1 MKAYRAYMI
10 LLAALLFPSVA
21 YPSRSGAAVETADT
35 LYAAGS
41 SHDKIPGLAE
51 GGSPVVAL
59 VLSGGGAKG
68 AAHIGA
74 IKYLESLGYDFDLVV
89 GTSMG
94 SIIGGLYSLGYTGA
108 EIDSL
113 IKMQD
118 WSVLMNDRT
127 PRKYLS
133 YANKKYKEKYLF
145 SISFDFKD
153 RLDTLISLADP
164 DSPMIGD
171 AFFRTLPSGLVA
183 GQNIINLFTGLSVG
197 YQDSLDFNTLPIPFA
212 CVATDL
218 VSGEEIVF
226 RKGHFPTAVRA
237 SMAIP
242 VFFAPVRDGGRVLV
256 DGGTLN
262 NYPVDVAKSMG
273 ADIVIGV
280 DVSGEKS
287 DYSEINNV
295 GDILGGVISLMG
307 DVKYAANVEDT
318 DIYIR
323 PELSGYGTM
332 SFDKAS
338 IDTIVNRGYRA
349 AVEKEDELKEM
360 LASIRKAKGYS
371 EGYSGGQQ
379 LNAPPAVNLYS
390 DSIMLA
396 SVTIHG
402 VNKAERAWLKRNIDL
417 PLYKNITSED
427 IDAVISSI
435 YSTEAFSSVTYE
447 LVGKANP
454 YEMRIICRKGNAH
467 KLGLGAR
474 FDTEEVAAV
483 LLNAGFNS
491 KKLTGSKYDLTL
503 RLSMNPYFR
512 FAYSYMAP
520 KVPKLNLALGLYSTN
535 ADIFN
540 GDSKSADLN
549 FYKFDVSAFISNLSF
564 KNIDM
569 QVGVKTEGYYIR
581 SFLTSSD
588 IVGDYDITQTLNSYV
603 SAFASFRADNLDD
616 AYFPKRGFT
625 AGLDYSYYFTGFYK
639 SFNPFHSVSLDFSA
653 AIPLSG
659 AFTLLPSVYGRFLF
673 GENIPFPY
681 MNVMGGLEAGRYF
694 DQQLAFVGTQDLNVF
709 RNYLTVARCDL
720 RANVYGNHYL
730 SLMLNYAR
738 DCERLGEYLVGDGYV
753 GVGLGYSFKSM
764 IGPLSATVFWSNYT
778 KSVNAYVSIGY
789 FF

>member
-1 MKAYRAYMI
+1 MKNLSAGI
-10 LLAALLFPSVA
+10 LSVFAALAFVLVPQ
-21 YPSRSGAAVETADT
+21 RSCF
-35 LYAAGS
+35 GS
-41 SHDKIPGLAE
+41 E
-51 GGSPVVAL
+51 GPATPACKGESPVVAL

-68 AAHIGA
+68 AAHVGA
-74 IKYLESLGYDFDLVV
+74 IKYLESLGYDFDMVV

-94 SIIGGLYSLGYTGA
+94 SIIGGLYSLGYTGT

-113 IKMQD
+113 IKAQD

-133 YANKKYKEKYLF
+133 YASKKYREKYLL

-153 RLDTLISLADP
+153 RLDTLIGVANQ
-164 DSPMIGD
+164 DSPVIGD

-183 GQNIINLFTGLSVG
+183 GQNIFNLFTGLSVG

-218 VSGEEIVF
+218 VTGDEIVF
-226 RKGHFPTAVRA
+226 HEGHFPTAVRA

-242 VFFAPVRDGGRVLV
+242 VFFAPVRSGDRVLV

-262 NYPVDVAKSMG
+262 NYPVDVAKKMG
-273 ADIVIGV
+273 ADIIIGV

-287 DYSEINNV
+287 DYSEINNIA
-295 GDILGGVISLMG
+295 DILGSVISLMG
-307 DVKYAANVEDT
+307 DTKYQGNVDDT

-323 PELSGYGTM
+323 PQLSGYGTM
-332 SFDKAS
+332 SFDDAS
-338 IDTIVNRGYRA
+338 IDTIVDRGYRA
-349 AVEKEDELKEM
+349 AKLKEKELKEM
-360 LASIRKAKGYS
+360 LADIRRAKGYS
-371 EGYSGGQQ
+371 ENYSGGQR

-396 SVTIHG
+396 SVRIHG
-402 VNKAERAWLKRNIDL
+402 VNKAERAWLKKNIEL
-417 PLYKNITSED
+417 PLYQNITSDD
-427 IDAVISSI
+427 IDAAISSI

-447 LVGKANP
+447 LVGKTSP
-454 YEMRIICRKGNAH
+454 YEMRIFCTKGNAH

-512 FAYSYMAP
+512 FDYSYMAP
-520 KVPKLNLALGLYSTN
+520 KIPRLNFSLGLYSES
-535 ADIFN
+535 ADIISN
-540 GDSKSADLN
+540 GKKGADLK
-549 FYKFDVSAFISNLSF
+549 FYKFDVSAFISNISF

-569 QVGVKTEGYYIR
+569 QLGVRTDGFYIR

-588 IVGDYDITQTLNSYV
+588 IVGNYDITQNLNSYL

-639 SFNPFHSVSLDFSA
+639 SFNPFHSVSFDA
-653 AIPLSG
+653 RVAVPLSRI
-659 AFTLLPSVYGRFLF
+659 FTLIPSLYGRFLF
-673 GENIPFPY
+673 GNNIPFPY
-681 MNVMGGLEAGRYF
+681 MNVMGGLEPGRYF
-694 DQQLAFVGTQDLNVF
+694 DQQFAFVGTQDLNVF
-709 RNYLTVARCDL
+709 RNYLTAVRCDL

-730 SLMLNYAR
+730 SLMVNYAR
-738 DCERLGEYLVGDGYV
+738 DCERLKYYLNGDGYI
-753 GVGLGYSFKSM
+753 GAGLEYSFKSM
-764 IGPLSATVFWSNYT
+764 IGPISGSVFWSNYT
-778 KSVNAYVSIGY
+778 KNVGVYVSIGY
-789 FF
+789 YF

>member
-1 MKAYRAYMI
+1 MFAG
-10 LLAALLFPSVA
+10 
-21 YPSRSGAAVETADT
+21 RSHSFRGNASFSKPFVIMAAVLLSVLPAYSSPAATDSAD
-35 LYAAGS
+35 YRV
-41 SHDKIPGLAE
+41 E
-51 GGSPVVAL
+51 GEKPLVAL

-74 IKYLESLGYDFDLVV
+74 IKYLESLGYDFDMVV

-94 SIIGGLYSLGYTGA
+94 SIIGGLYSLGYDGT

-113 IKMQD
+113 IKHQD
-118 WSVLMNDRT
+118 WPVLMNDRT
-127 PRKYLS
+127 PRKYLT
-133 YANKKYKEKYLF
+133 YTNKKYREKYLF
-145 SISFDFKD
+145 SVSFDFKD
-153 RLDTLISLADP
+153 RLDTLIGLTDP
-164 DSPMIGD
+164 GSPMIGE

-218 VSGEEIVF
+218 VSGNEIVF
-226 RKGHFPTAVRA
+226 HGGNFPTAVRA

-242 VFFAPVRDGGRVLV
+242 VFFAPVRVGDYILV

-273 ADIVIGV
+273 ADIIIGV

-287 DYSEINNV
+287 EYSEINNV
-295 GDILGGVISLMG
+295 GDILNGVISLMG
-307 DVKYAANVEDT
+307 DTKYVANVEDT
-318 DIYIR
+318 DVYIR
-323 PELSGYGTM
+323 PDLTGYGTM
-332 SFDKAS
+332 SFDRAS
-338 IDTIVNRGYRA
+338 IDTIVDRGYVA
-349 AVEKEDELKEM
+349 AVQKEKELKEM
-360 LASIRKAKGYS
+360 LARIRKEKGYS
-371 EGYSGGQQ
+371 ENYSGGQH
-379 LNAPPAVNLYS
+379 LNAPAAVNLYS

-402 VNKAERAWLKRNIDL
+402 VTKAERTWLKRNIDL
-417 PLYKNITSED
+417 PLYKNITSDD
-427 IDAVISSI
+427 IDAVISNI

-447 LVGKANP
+447 LVGKSNP
-454 YEMRIICRKGNAH
+454 YEMRIICKKGNAH

-474 FDTEEVAAV
+474 FDTEEIAAV

-512 FAYSYMAP
+512 FDYSYVAP
-520 KVPKLNLALGLYSTN
+520 KMPKLNFSLGLYSEN
-535 ADIFN
+535 ADIMSN
-540 GDSKSADLN
+540 GKKGADLK
-549 FYKFDVSAFISNLSF
+549 FYKFDVAAYISNITF
-564 KNIDM
+564 KDID
-569 QVGVKTEGYYIR
+569 VNLGVKTDGFYIR

-639 SFNPFHSVSLDFSA
+639 SFNPFHSVSLDAKA
-653 AIPLSG
+653 AIPLSRI
-659 AFTLLPSVYGRFLF
+659 FTLTPSLYGRFLF
-673 GENIPFPY
+673 GNNIPFPY
-681 MNVMGGLEAGRYF
+681 MNVMGGLEAGRYV
-694 DQQLAFVGTQDLNVF
+694 DQQFAFVGTQNLNVF
-709 RNYLTVARCDL
+709 RKYLTAVRCDL
-720 RANVYGNHYL
+720 RANVYGNHYVT
-730 SLMLNYAR
+730 LMANYAR
-738 DCERLGEYLVGDGYV
+738 DCENLKDYLIGDGYV

-764 IGPLSATVFWSNYT
+764 IGPLSATVFWSNYS
-778 KSVNAYVSIGY
+778 KSVGAYVSIGY

>member
-1 MKAYRAYMI
+1 MFAG
-10 LLAALLFPSVA
+10 
-21 YPSRSGAAVETADT
+21 RSHSFRGNASFSKPFVIMAAVLLSVLPAYSSPAATDSAD
-35 LYAAGS
+35 YRV
-41 SHDKIPGLAE
+41 E
-51 GGSPVVAL
+51 GEKPLVAL

-74 IKYLESLGYDFDLVV
+74 IKYLESLGYDFDMVV

-94 SIIGGLYSLGYTGA
+94 SIIGGLYSLGYDGT

-113 IKMQD
+113 IKHQD
-118 WSVLMNDRT
+118 WPVLMNDRT
-127 PRKYLS
+127 PRKYLT
-133 YANKKYKEKYLF
+133 YTNKKYREKYLF
-145 SISFDFKD
+145 SVSFDFKD
-153 RLDTLISLADP
+153 RLDTLIGLTDP
-164 DSPMIGD
+164 GSPMIGE

-218 VSGEEIVF
+218 VSGNEIVF
-226 RKGHFPTAVRA
+226 HGGNFPTAVRA

-242 VFFAPVRDGGRVLV
+242 VFFAPVRVGDYILV

-273 ADIVIGV
+273 ADIIIGV

-287 DYSEINNV
+287 EYSEINNV
-295 GDILGGVISLMG
+295 GDILNGVISLMG
-307 DVKYAANVEDT
+307 DTKYVANVEDT
-318 DIYIR
+318 DVYIR
-323 PELSGYGTM
+323 PDLTGYGTM
-332 SFDKAS
+332 SFDRAS
-338 IDTIVNRGYRA
+338 IDTIVDRGYVA
-349 AVEKEDELKEM
+349 AVQKEKELNEM
-360 LASIRKAKGYS
+360 LARIRKEKGYS
-371 EGYSGGQQ
+371 ENYSGGQH
-379 LNAPPAVNLYS
+379 LNAPAAVNLYS

-402 VNKAERAWLKRNIDL
+402 VTKAERTWLKRNIDL
-417 PLYKNITSED
+417 PLYKNITSDD
-427 IDAVISSI
+427 IDAVISNI

-447 LVGKANP
+447 LVGKSNP
-454 YEMRIICRKGNAH
+454 YEMRIICKKGNAH

-474 FDTEEVAAV
+474 FDTEEIAAV

-512 FAYSYMAP
+512 FDYSYVAP
-520 KVPKLNLALGLYSTN
+520 KMPKLNFSLGLYSEN
-535 ADIFN
+535 ADIMSN
-540 GDSKSADLN
+540 GKKGADLK
-549 FYKFDVSAFISNLSF
+549 FYKFDVAAYISNITF
-564 KNIDM
+564 KDID
-569 QVGVKTEGYYIR
+569 VNLGVKTDGFYIR

-639 SFNPFHSVSLDFSA
+639 SFNPFHSVSLDAKA
-653 AIPLSG
+653 AIPLSRV
-659 AFTLLPSVYGRFLF
+659 FTLTPSLYGRFLF
-673 GENIPFPY
+673 GNNIPFPY
-681 MNVMGGLEAGRYF
+681 MNVMGGLEAGRYV
-694 DQQLAFVGTQDLNVF
+694 DQQFAFVGTQNLNVF
-709 RNYLTVARCDL
+709 RKYLTAVRCDL
-720 RANVYGNHYL
+720 RANVYGNHYVT
-730 SLMLNYAR
+730 LMANYAR
-738 DCERLGEYLVGDGYV
+738 DCENLKDYLIGDGYV

-764 IGPLSATVFWSNYT
+764 IGPLSATVFWSNYS
-778 KSVNAYVSIGY
+778 KSVGAYVSIGY

>member
-1 MKAYRAYMI
+1 MI
-10 LLAALLFPSVA
+10 LAVFLSVVGISVPV
-21 YPSRSGAAVETADT
+21 YGQERPDSDSVSVSVSVSVNSLQVSE
-35 LYAAGS
+35 
-41 SHDKIPGLAE
+41 
-51 GGSPVVAL
+51 GSPVVAL
-59 VLSGGGAKG
+59 VLSGGGVKG

-74 IKYLESLGYDFDLVV
+74 VKYLESLGYDFDMVV

-118 WSVLMNDRT
+118 WTVLMNDRT

-133 YANKKYKEKYLF
+133 YTNKKYREKFLL
-145 SISFDFKD
+145 SVSFDFKD
-153 RLDTLISLADP
+153 RIDTLIGLTDP
-164 DSPMIGD
+164 DNPMIGG

-183 GQNIINLFTGLSVG
+183 GQNIFNLFTGLSVG

-212 CVATDL
+212 CVAADL
-218 VSGEEIVF
+218 VSGQEVVF
-226 RKGHFPTAVRA
+226 HEGHFPTAVRA

-262 NYPVDVAKSMG
+262 NYPVDVAKEMG
-273 ADIVIGV
+273 ADIIIGV

-287 DYSEINNV
+287 EYSEINNV

-307 DVKYAANVEDT
+307 DVKYVENVENT

-332 SFDKAS
+332 SFDRES
-338 IDTIVNRGYRA
+338 IDTIVDRGYEA
-349 AVEKEDELKEM
+349 ALRKEKELKEM
-360 LASIRKAKGYS
+360 LAEIRRAKGYS
-371 EGYSGGQQ
+371 EAYSGGQQ
-379 LNAPPAVNLYS
+379 LNAAPAVNLYS

-396 SVTIHG
+396 SVSIYG

-417 PLYKNITSED
+417 PLYKNITGDD
-427 IDAVISSI
+427 IDAAISGI

-447 LVGKANP
+447 LVGKSNP
-454 YEMRIICRKGNAH
+454 YEMRIFCKKGNAH
-467 KLGLGAR
+467 KIGLGAR

-483 LLNAGFNS
+483 LLNTGFNS

-512 FAYSYMAP
+512 FDYSYVAP
-520 KVPKLNLALGLYSTN
+520 KVPKLNFSLGLYSKN
-535 ADIFN
+535 ADIIDN
-540 GDSKSADLN
+540 GKKGADLN
-549 FYKFDVSAFISNLSF
+549 FYKFDVAAYISNITF
-564 KNIDM
+564 KSIDIKA
-569 QVGVKTEGYYIR
+569 GVRTDGFYVR

-588 IVGDYDITQTLNSYV
+588 IVGDYDVTQTLNSYV
-603 SAFASFRADNLDD
+603 SAFATFRADSMDD
-616 AYFPKRGFT
+616 AYFPKKGFS

-639 SFNPFHSVSLDFSA
+639 SFNPFHAISLDARA
-653 AIPLSG
+653 AIPLSKS
-659 AFTLLPSVYGRFLF
+659 FTLVPSLYGRFLL
-673 GENIPFPY
+673 GNNIPFPY

-694 DQQLAFVGTQDLNVF
+694 DQQFAFVGTRDLNIF
-709 RNYLTVARCDL
+709 RKFLTAVRLDL
-720 RANVYGNHYL
+720 RANVYGNHYITF
-730 SLMLNYAR
+730 MANYAR
-738 DCERLGEYLVGDGYV
+738 DCENLKDYLVGDGYV
-753 GVGLGYSFKSM
+753 GAGLGYSFKSI
-764 IGPLSATVFWSNYT
+764 IGPISGTVFWSNCT
-778 KSVNAYVSIGY
+778 KKLGAYVSIGY

>member
-1 MKAYRAYMI
+1 MMFAGRSHSFRGNASFSKPFVIMAAI
-10 LLAALLFPSVA
+10 LLSVLPAYSSPAATDS
-21 YPSRSGAAVETADT
+21 ADYRVDGEKP
-35 LYAAGS
+35 L
-41 SHDKIPGLAE
+41 
-51 GGSPVVAL
+51 VAL

-74 IKYLESLGYDFDLVV
+74 IKYLESLGYDFDMVV

-94 SIIGGLYSLGYTGA
+94 SIIGGLYSLGYDGT

-113 IKMQD
+113 IKRQD
-118 WSVLMNDRT
+118 WPVLMNDRT
-127 PRKYLS
+127 PRKYLT
-133 YANKKYKEKYLF
+133 YTNKKYREKYLF
-145 SISFDFKD
+145 SVSFDFKD
-153 RLDTLISLADP
+153 RLDTLIGLTDP
-164 DSPMIGD
+164 ESPMIGE

-183 GQNIINLFTGLSVG
+183 GQNIFNLFTGLSVG
-197 YQDSLDFNTLPIPFA
+197 YQDSLDFNSFPIPFA

-218 VSGEEIVF
+218 VSGNEIVF
-226 RKGHFPTAVRA
+226 HGGNFPTAVRA

-242 VFFAPVRDGGRVLV
+242 VFFAPVRVGDYILV

-287 DYSEINNV
+287 EYSEINNV
-295 GDILGGVISLMG
+295 GDILNGVISLMG
-307 DVKYAANVEDT
+307 DTKYAANVEDT
-318 DIYIR
+318 DVYIR
-323 PELSGYGTM
+323 PDLTGYGTM
-332 SFDKAS
+332 SFDRAS
-338 IDTIVNRGYRA
+338 IDTIVDRGYVA
-349 AVEKEDELKEM
+349 AVQKEKELKEM
-360 LASIRKAKGYS
+360 LARIRKEKGYS
-371 EGYSGGQQ
+371 ENYSGGQH
-379 LNAPPAVNLYS
+379 LNAPAAVNLYS

-402 VNKAERAWLKRNIDL
+402 VTKAERTWLKRNIDL
-417 PLYKNITSED
+417 PLYKNITSDD
-427 IDAVISSI
+427 IDAVISNI

-447 LVGKANP
+447 LVGKSNP
-454 YEMRIICRKGNAH
+454 YEMRIICKKGNAH

-474 FDTEEVAAV
+474 FDTEEIAAV

-512 FAYSYMAP
+512 FDYSYVAP
-520 KVPKLNLALGLYSTN
+520 KMPKLNFSLGLYSEN
-535 ADIFN
+535 ADIMSN
-540 GDSKSADLN
+540 GKKGADLK
-549 FYKFDVSAFISNLSF
+549 FYKFDVAAYISNITF
-564 KNIDM
+564 KDID
-569 QVGVKTEGYYIR
+569 VNLGVKTDGFYIR

-639 SFNPFHSVSLDFSA
+639 SFNPFHSVSLDAKA
-653 AIPLSG
+653 AIPLSRV
-659 AFTLLPSVYGRFLF
+659 FTLTPSLYGRFLF
-673 GENIPFPY
+673 GNNIPFPY
-681 MNVMGGLEAGRYF
+681 MNVMGGLEAGRYV
-694 DQQLAFVGTQDLNVF
+694 DQQFAFVGTQNLNVF
-709 RNYLTVARCDL
+709 RKYLTAVRCDL
-720 RANVYGNHYL
+720 RANVYGNHYVA
-730 SLMLNYAR
+730 LMANYAR
-738 DCERLGEYLVGDGYV
+738 DCENLKDYLIGDGYV

-764 IGPLSATVFWSNYT
+764 IGPLSATVFWSNYS
-778 KSVNAYVSIGY
+778 KSVGAYVSIGY